1 MPDRKT
7 VDADNGRD
15 GDAGAQQADTGHR
28 GARLHAPATAR
39 NRDPILAVLAEHL
52 PRHGRVLEIAS
63 GSGEHA
69 LHFAGHL
76 PGLTWL
82 PSDPDPA
89 ARASIDAWAR
99 DGGLANLEPAR
110 ALDVLVPDW
119 PAIDADAIVCINMI
133 HIAPSRATPALFD
146 HAARILSAGAPLL
159 LYGPYRRRDRELEPS
174 NVAFDLELKRRNP
187 DWGLRELETVV
198 ATAAESG
205 FDPAIVIA
213 MPSNNL
219 SLVFRRATTG
229 AMWATGAR

>member
-1 MPDRKT
+1 MKRSAPSATRNREPILEVLHQVLPDR
-7 VDADNGRD
+7 G
-15 GDAGAQQADTGHR
+15 
-28 GARLHAPATAR
+28 L
-39 NRDPILAVLAEHL
+39 
-52 PRHGRVLEIAS
+52 VLEIAS
-63 GSGEHA
+63 GTGEHA
-69 LHFAGHL
+69 VHFAAAL
-76 PGLTWL
+76 PGLTWQ
-82 PSDPDPA
+82 PTDPDA
-89 ARASIDAWAR
+89 DARASIAAWR
-99 DGGLANLEPAR
+99 DEAGLPNLRPPLP
-110 ALDVLVPDW
+110 LDVTAAW
-119 PAIDADAIVCINMI
+119 PVDAADAMLCINMI

-229 AMWATGAR
+229 AMWATGTR